1 MFNFNLSV
9 KIYRSI
15 VMKEMNFYGCESLSM
30 NEAMVIEGGDAYE
43 AGYAIGKAIRDFG
56 EGLWDGLC
64 GK

>member
-1 MFNFNLSV
+1 MT
-9 KIYRSI
+9 
-15 VMKEMNFYGCESLSM
+15 EMNFFFCASLSM

-56 EGLWDGLC
+56 EGLWDGLR